1 MPFNIG
7 PMELVI
13 LLVLVLVIFGVGRL
27 PEVGGAIGKSI
38 REFKKSTAGVD
49 EDDPKDKDQIHKEQ
63 RT

>member
-27 PEVGGAIGKSI
+27 PEVGGAIGKSL
-38 REFKKSTAGVD
+38 REFKKSTR
-49 EDDPKDKDQIHKEQ
+49 ELDDDNPKEQ
-63 RT
+63 VRKEQHT